1 MSCSPPMCL
10 VRAFLLKKTAVS
22 KTRQSHPSSP
32 SALPQAEN
40 TIEATATALNEL
52 GKGVAILGTTW
63 ECGPSAARAKNLV
76 MSPHQRRDTKNT
88 REREREKKI
97 NQIIY
102 LSVYQRNKESI
113 YLSIC
118 LSVCLSICLSKKSN
132 ASLWHRT
139 QDMYGYVSNRMPTPT
154 QTWASY

>member
-63 ECGPSAARAKNLV
+63 ECGPSAARAK
-76 MSPHQRRDTKNT
+76 
-88 REREREKKI
+88 I
-97 NQIIY
+97 
-102 LSVYQRNKESI
+102 
-113 YLSIC
+113 
-118 LSVCLSICLSKKSN
+118 
-132 ASLWHRT
+132 W
-139 QDMYGYVSNRMPTPT
+139 
-154 QTWASY
+154 